1 MKYLKPFYESVDD
14 NSEYYYKVA
23 YSEILNRQ
31 LGEKFTKQEHTII
44 SNILKGYRI
53 RLDTD
58 LGSKVNYNKIIVYLP
73 SYSSG
78 FLDEDNDE
86 IIRIYKCK
94 DEWFYVFISEEQTKE
109 YALGYVPSYPHIRH
123 FKCDQFEGLKLLKD
137 LNFKQV

>member
-1 MKYLKPFYESVDD
+1 MKYLKPFYESIDD
-14 NSEYYYKVA
+14 NSEYYYRVD

-31 LGEKFTKQEHTII
+31 LGEKFTAQEYTII

-53 RLDTD
+53 LLDTD
-58 LGSKVNYNKIIVYLP
+58 LGSQVNYNKIIVSLP
-73 SYSSG
+73 SYASG

-94 DEWFYVFISEEQTKE
+94 DEWFYVFISEEQIRLSIE
-109 YALGYVPSYPHIRH
+109 YVPSHPHIRH
-123 FKCDQFEGLKLLKD
+123 FKCDQFDGLIKLLKD